1 MRIMSLLRKRFRAM
15 YNFTEF
21 PSGSVMCAA
30 RQGAGSVVVVCADPH
45 LTPLERADKAR
56 QQVDEILKR
65 LKENAP

>member
-1 MRIMSLLRKRFRAM
+1 MTAM

-30 RQGAGSVVVVCADPH
+30 RQGDGSVVVVCSDPN

>member
-1 MRIMSLLRKRFRAM
+1 M

-30 RQGAGSVVVVCADPH
+30 RYNKGSIVVVCSDLT
-45 LTPLERADKAR
+45 LTPLQRADKAR